1 MPQIRKKSLQKS
13 AFDIPINPELILAR
27 FIFVKPRLFIPVFSH
42 FRSENFSYY
51 VNYSNPCKIRLILQ
65 DMIYHKLLP
74 YIVIAIINLT
84 TVSAIRAEAWVLPP
98 SGIDIFGQIRT
109 TQASRAETLL
119 DIARQYDIGQIEI
132 LLANPKVDRWLP
144 EDGATVILPSR
155 YIIPQAD
162 RKGLVLNLPE
172 MRIYYFPD
180 PQKGE
185 KPVVITH
192 PVGIGRMDWVT
203 PLGTSKIV
211 EKKKDPTWIPPKSL
225 QMDRI
230 ANGEPPYPSI
240 VPPGPTNP
248 LGRHA
253 MRLSIGSGSY
263 LIHGTIKPFGVGMRV
278 SAGCVRMYPEDIE
291 ALFDKVPVGTQVQI
305 VNQPIKL
312 GWLLDSLFIE
322 LHPPLEEDEA
332 KYTNYKQMAVAAIND
347 FLALN
352 SSKKSIPVDFEI
364 DQEALNQAIMEK
376 SGIPVLIS
384 NSRAQ
389 TQLHTQNN
397 H

>member
-1 MPQIRKKSLQKS
+1 
-13 AFDIPINPELILAR
+13 
-27 FIFVKPRLFIPVFSH
+27 
-42 FRSENFSYY
+42 
-51 VNYSNPCKIRLILQ
+51 
-65 DMIYHKLLP
+65 MIYHRLLP
-74 YIVIAIINLT
+74 YIVFAIVNLI

-98 SGIDIFGQIRT
+98 SGIDIFGQIRI

-172 MRIYYFPD
+172 MRIYYFPE

-230 ANGEPPYPSI
+230 ANGEQPYPSI

-291 ALFDKVPVGTQVQI
+291 ALFDKVPIGTQVQI

-364 DQEALNQAIMEK
+364 DQEALKQAIMEK

-384 NSRAQ
+384 NSRSQ

-397 H
+397 N

>member
-1 MPQIRKKSLQKS
+1 
-13 AFDIPINPELILAR
+13 
-27 FIFVKPRLFIPVFSH
+27 
-42 FRSENFSYY
+42 
-51 VNYSNPCKIRLILQ
+51 
-65 DMIYHKLLP
+65 MIYHRLLP
-74 YIVIAIINLT
+74 YIVFTIINLI

-144 EDGATVILPSR
+144 EDGAKVILPSR

-172 MRIYYFPD
+172 MRIYYFPE

-211 EKKKDPTWIPPKSL
+211 EKKKDPIWIPPKSL

-230 ANGEPPYPSI
+230 ANGESPYPSI

-278 SAGCVRMYPEDIE
+278 SAGCIRMYPEDIE
-291 ALFDKVPVGTQVQI
+291 ALFDKVPIGTQVQI

-364 DQEALNQAIMEK
+364 DQEALKQAIMEK

-384 NSRAQ
+384 NSRSQ

-397 H
+397 N

>member
-1 MPQIRKKSLQKS
+1 MYRSILFNFTVISLLSASYVCAETWVMP
-13 AFDIPINPELILAR
+13 PNG
-27 FIFVKPRLFIPVFSH
+27 V
-42 FRSENFSYY
+42 
-51 VNYSNPCKIRLILQ
+51 
-65 DMIYHKLLP
+65 
-74 YIVIAIINLT
+74 
-84 TVSAIRAEAWVLPP
+84 
-98 SGIDIFGQIRT
+98 DIFGQIRT
-109 TQASRAETLL
+109 TNASRQETLL

-132 LLANPKVDRWLP
+132 LLANPTVDRWLP
-144 EDGATVILPSR
+144 EDGAQVVLPSR
-155 YIIPQAD
+155 YIIPHAE

-172 MRIYYFPD
+172 MRLYYFPE
-180 PQKGE
+180 PVKGE
-185 KPVVITH
+185 KPIVITH

-203 PLGTSKIV
+203 PLGISKIV

-291 ALFDKVPVGTQVQI
+291 ALFDKVPIGTQVQV

-322 LHPPLEEDEA
+322 LHPPLEEDEE
-332 KYTNYKQMAVAAIND
+332 KYANYKQMTINAINN
-347 FLALN
+347 FLALQ
-352 SSKKSIPVDFEI
+352 SSQKNITGDFEI
-364 DQEALNQAIMEK
+364 NQEALRKAIVEK
-376 SGIPVLIS
+376 NGVPTLIS
-384 NSRAQ
+384 QQRSQ
-389 TQLHTQNN
+389 TELHTWQNE
-397 H
+397 

>member
-1 MPQIRKKSLQKS
+1 MY
-13 AFDIPINPELILAR
+13 R
-27 FIFVKPRLFIPVFSH
+27 FTLVLWFLVFS
-42 FRSENFSYY
+42 NF
-51 VNYSNPCKIRLILQ
+51 
-65 DMIYHKLLP
+65 
-74 YIVIAIINLT
+74 A
-84 TVSAIRAEAWVLPP
+84 VSFVRAETWVLPP
-98 SGIDIFGQIRT
+98 PDIDIFGQIRT
-109 TQASRAETLL
+109 THASREETLL

-132 LLANPKVDRWLP
+132 LLANPTVDRWLP
-144 EDGATVILPSR
+144 QDGAKVILPNR
-155 YIIPQAD
+155 YIIPHVE

-172 MRIYYFPD
+172 MRIYYFPESG
-180 PQKGE
+180 KGE

-203 PLGTSKIV
+203 PLGISKIV

-230 ANGEPPYPSI
+230 ANGEQPYPSI

-253 MRLSIGSGSY
+253 MRLSIGGGSY

-291 ALFDKVPVGTQVQI
+291 ALFDKIPIGTQVHVI
-305 VNQPIKL
+305 NQPVKL
-312 GWLLDSLFIE
+312 GWLLNSLFIE

-332 KYTNYKQMAVAAIND
+332 KYADYKQMTINAIND
-347 FLALN
+347 FLALK
-352 SSKKSIPVDFEI
+352 SSKKNMPEGFEV
-364 DQEALNQAIMEK
+364 DQEALRKAIIEK

-384 NSRAQ
+384 RMRDQ
-389 TQLHTQNN
+389 IQLHTQNEN
-397 H
+397 FIGE